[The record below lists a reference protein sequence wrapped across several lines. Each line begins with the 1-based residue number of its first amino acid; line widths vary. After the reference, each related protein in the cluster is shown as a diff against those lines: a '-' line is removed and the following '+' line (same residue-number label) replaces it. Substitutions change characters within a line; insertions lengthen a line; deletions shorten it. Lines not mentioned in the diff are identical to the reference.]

1 MIDIYKQ
8 LYSRNLGNQFEDFIR
23 RRFPYIVESDDIKLQ
38 RRPKRTSPKKKSLPP
53 SAMNKHGVFKSYKPG
68 ILSFPHKLILV
79 DSNSEQLVKRVK
91 DFLADKVKIDY
102 LIIGDTAYIEY
113 LMKKYEDILHQI
125 PQNAR
130 EIEQFRRKMAQK

>member
-1 MIDIYKQ
+1 
-8 LYSRNLGNQFEDFIR
+8 
-23 RRFPYIVESDDIKLQ
+23 
-38 RRPKRTSPKKKSLPP
+38 
-53 SAMNKHGVFKSYKPG
+53 MNKHGVFKSYKPG